1 MKCNVYAWPGLM
13 FLYCCES
20 LDVAVR
26 TKNGLRSNL
35 RVSKYKNWPGEGRV
49 GKKGAGWG
57 LGTRLHTFLGHR
69 NMNTDVIEIHLY
81 IA

>member
-26 TKNGLRSNL
+26 TKNGLRI
-35 RVSKYKNWPGEGRV
+35 SKYKNWPGEGRV
-49 GKKGAGWG
+49 RKKGGGGGGGGGHAP
-57 LGTRLHTFLGHR
+57 RLS
-69 NMNTDVIEIHLY
+69 
-81 IA
+81 